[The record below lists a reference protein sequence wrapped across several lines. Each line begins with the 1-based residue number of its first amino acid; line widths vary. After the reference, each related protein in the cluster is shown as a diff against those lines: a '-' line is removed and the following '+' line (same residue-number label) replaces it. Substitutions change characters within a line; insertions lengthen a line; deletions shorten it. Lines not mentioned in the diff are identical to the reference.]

1 MTAASATLDGS
12 EVCDGAAVLN
22 EPLGSRYPG
31 GLLVVQDGNA
41 TPAPDGREATGFK
54 FVDLR
59 KVRGA
64 LGLTGTGGES
74 GAEKVTE

>member
-12 EVCDGAAVLN
+12 EECDGAAAVN
-22 EPLGSRYPG
+22 QPLGRRYWG
-31 GLLVVQDGNA
+31 GLLVVQDGRA
-41 TPAPDGREATGFK
+41 PPAQDGREATGFK

-64 LGLTGTGGES
+64 LGLPPA
-74 GAEKVTE
+74 AE